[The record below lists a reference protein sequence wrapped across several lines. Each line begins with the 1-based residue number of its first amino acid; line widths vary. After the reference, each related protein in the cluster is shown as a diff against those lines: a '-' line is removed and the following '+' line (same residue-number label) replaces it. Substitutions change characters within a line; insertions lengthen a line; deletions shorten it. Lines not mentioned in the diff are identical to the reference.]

1 MNCPRCQKYIVPE
14 FYCINCGH
22 VPAKMQ
28 DPDLN
33 NITGLKIPIEPHWTV
48 RQQASLSPALFLS
61 TASGH
66 LAQR

>member
-22 VPAKMQ
+22 VPTKMQ
-28 DPDLN
+28 NPDPN
-33 NITGLKIPIEPHWTV
+33 HITELEIPLSLIGPV
-48 RQQASLSPALFLS
+48 R
-61 TASGH
+61 H